1 MTSDPPDQEGQLASG
16 AEPPFAEPTSSE
28 PTSSTESS
36 AMQRMRLERDAALED
51 LAFLREQLRSTQEFY
66 EHRLDL
72 VCARLYAE
80 HRGLLNE
87 LTRLGATRPQRS
99 RPYRRALEELG
110 TPPESMDPP
119 PAPGTR

>member
-1 MTSDPPDQEGQLASG
+1 MISDPLDQEHQLASS
-16 AEPPFAEPTSSE
+16 AESPPSE
-28 PTSSTESS
+28 STSSTESS

-51 LAFLREQLRSTQEFY
+51 LAFLREQLRSTEEFY
-66 EHRLDL
+66 EHRFDL

-87 LTRLGATRPQRS
+87 LTRLGGTRPRRS
-99 RPYRRALEELG
+99 RHSRRALEEVEAPL
-110 TPPESMDPP
+110 ESTDAP